1 MPLYSYECKSC
12 KNFFEESYRIA
23 ERNIPTE
30 KPCVECKKGEVVQV
44 IMGMNIGDSV
54 RLGITKP
61 SSEFTEVL
69 TKISDNN
76 PRSRLHEKLSQGKRK
91 KGFD

>member
-12 KNFFEESYRIA
+12 KNFFEDSFRIS
-23 ERNIPTE
+23 ERAIPTE
-30 KPCVECKKGEVVQV
+30 TPCDECKGEVVQV
-44 IMGMNIGDSV
+44 IMGITIGDPV

-61 SSEFTEVL
+61 SSEFKEVL
-69 TKISDNN
+69 TRISDNN
-76 PRSRLHEKLSQGKRK
+76 PRSKIHEKLSQGRRK

>member
-12 KNFFEESYRIA
+12 ENFFDDSFSIN
-23 ERNIPTE
+23 ERKTPTE
-30 KPCVECKKGEVVQV
+30 KPCSECGGEVVQA
-44 IMGMNIGDSV
+44 ITGMNIGDSV

-69 TKISDNN
+69 TRISDNN
-76 PRSRLHEKLSQGKRK
+76 PRSKLHQKLSQGRRK

>member
-12 KNFFEESYRIA
+12 KNFFEDSFRIA

-30 KPCVECKKGEVVQV
+30 KPCAKCDGEVVQV
-44 IMGMNIGDSV
+44 IMGITIGDSV

-61 SSEFTEVL
+61 SSEFKEVL
-69 TKISDNN
+69 TRISDNN
-76 PRSRLHEKLSQGKRK
+76 PRSKIHEKLSQGRRK